1 MEMFESYAFI
11 AVTCICLLV
20 TALIS
25 VTKKN
30 TIKFRG
36 RKELKLLIY
45 SLIGVFVFK
54 ELQYIFTFLYKNSII
69 NNLFVESL
77 FICFYYIVYPL
88 PIIAVTYYL
97 FAC

>member
-20 TALIS
+20 TVLIS

-54 ELQYIFTFLYKNSII
+54 ELQYIFTFLYKNSM
-69 NNLFVESL
+69 NDEVESPRYSL
-77 FICFYYIVYPL
+77 QININ
-88 PIIAVTYYL
+88 
-97 FAC
+97 